1 MKSPAMRYPQGSH
14 GEVVSH
20 GRAGGAC
27 GEGPCL
33 RELPQLTPLLPLQLD
48 KNLAMSKHTLEY
60 GMRARQFDASDFQ
73 DQTVTRIL
81 KKLSVIER
89 AALPEDEL
97 KEVSCKGTGQDGL
110 SFATTLWEDTGF
122 AQLLGNGPGQ
132 LPLPLQK
139 VIVWYLLPKSK
150 TLTSRISH
158 PKVACPSLLW
168 GTAAWVAMAHCM
180 LAPYFP

>member
-1 MKSPAMRYPQGSH
+1 
-14 GEVVSH
+14 
-20 GRAGGAC
+20 
-27 GEGPCL
+27 
-33 RELPQLTPLLPLQLD
+33 
-48 KNLAMSKHTLEY
+48 MSKHTLEY

-81 KKLSVIER
+81 KKLSIIER

-97 KEVSCKGTGQDGL
+97 KEVSCKGAGQDRQ
-110 SFATTLWEDTGF
+110 SFTTTLWEDTGF

-139 VIVWYLLPKSK
+139 VIVLYLLHKGN

-168 GTAAWVAMAHCM
+168 VPAAWVAMARCM